1 MPHYS
6 EIFTDILLSS
16 NPLDDFGFS
25 VQSFQVL
32 SRSASTGLANEE
44 PKLYVGVSVTMFVCM

>member
-1 MPHYS
+1 M
-6 EIFTDILLSS
+6 T
-16 NPLDDFGFS
+16 GFS

-44 PKLYVGVSVTMFVCM
+44 RKLYVGVSVTMFVCI